1 MILALFYYVV
11 TLVINPPLYDTVKYG
26 EITTWDHGQGLVI
39 RQERAYPTSEY
50 YGKVDFF
57 VSKGQE
63 VKEDELLAI
72 VYKEGY
78 DSKLIVELYNIKQ
91 KIWDYQNKN
100 LVQEIMDNDFEKIEN
115 NINTILYT
123 IQYNIQKDEI
133 HSMGIYENQLRGLL
147 DRKKEIL
154 DKKDSTS
161 KYLEQLYSQ
170 EKEIE
175 NKLEEWKIE
184 IKAPESGFISFEL
197 DGLENIISPK
207 DIDYLTVE
215 QFLSLRDHKPLVL
228 DTENHLLEI
237 PLFKIVSSNKWYIVS
252 LIPHKNIFYEQGD
265 TLSLKLLGLSEEII
279 NAQVYKVDYIDDS
292 TLVVLEMVDSIESV
306 LEVRNIHIE
315 IGIKA
320 EGLMIPRE
328 AIIYKNNKTGVK
340 IDHNGDIKYIEVK
353 VKALDDDWA
362 IIEKAKDN
370 DIIEVND
377 IVIIE

>member
-11 TLVINPPLYDTVKYG
+11 TLAINPPLYDTVKYG

-215 QFLSLRDHKPLVL
+215 QFLSLRDHKPLVS

-320 EGLMIPRE
+320 EGLMIPRK

>member
-123 IQYNIQKDEI
+123 IQYSIQKDEI

-215 QFLSLRDHKPLVL
+215 QFLSLRDHKPLVS

-320 EGLMIPRE
+320 EGLMIPRK

>member
-1 MILALFYYVV
+1 
-11 TLVINPPLYDTVKYG
+11 
-26 EITTWDHGQGLVI
+26 
-39 RQERAYPTSEY
+39 
-50 YGKVDFF
+50 
-57 VSKGQE
+57 
-63 VKEDELLAI
+63 
-72 VYKEGY
+72 
-78 DSKLIVELYNIKQ
+78 
-91 KIWDYQNKN
+91 
-100 LVQEIMDNDFEKIEN
+100 
-115 NINTILYT
+115 
-123 IQYNIQKDEI
+123 
-133 HSMGIYENQLRGLL
+133 MGIYENQLRGLL

-215 QFLSLRDHKPLVL
+215 QFLSLRDHKPLVS

-320 EGLMIPRE
+320 EGLMIPRK

>member
-215 QFLSLRDHKPLVL
+215 QFLSLRDHKPLVS

-320 EGLMIPRE
+320 EGLMIPRK